1 MACSLFTATGVTIPT
16 LHCRYCAEDTFD
28 ILCHLTNTARAA
40 EDIEFKEEKFVKLM
54 DDLPAILHKEY
65 RRRFPTMAAAERAVD
80 DLRSQIH
87 QITGELFAA
96 YENEYSI
103 FCPMVQCYELF
114 GLDFLVDENMKVH
127 LLEVNPGPDFK
138 QTGGRLQRV
147 IVQLWEQVFRL
158 TVDMDMLTEGTLE
171 DLPQALPAREWMKRL
186 APDFTLVYDKE
197 WSVAHLKSSIS
208 LK

>member
-1 MACSLFTATGVTIPT
+1 MFYLS
-16 LHCRYCAEDTFD
+16 RYCAEDTLD

-54 DDLPAILHKEY
+54 EDLPNILHKEY
-65 RRRFPTMAAAERAVD
+65 RKRFPTMQDAESAVH
-80 DLRSQIH
+80 DLRAQIN

-103 FCPMVQCYELF
+103 FCPMPQCYELF
-114 GLDFLVDENMKVH
+114 GLDFLVDDNMKVH

-138 QTGGRLQRV
+138 QTGGRLRRV
-147 IVQLWEQVFRL
+147 IIQLWEQVFRL
-158 TVDMDMLTEGTLE
+158 TVDMNLLAEDADA
-171 DLPQALPAREWMKRL
+171 DLPVEVSSKKVLSAAEWMRRI
-186 APDFTLVYDKE
+186 APDFTLVYNKE